1 MKASAWILA
10 AWMTAAGAVAAVVVT
25 TGGARADEPHPAEA
39 SAAAAKSEP
48 APAVSTPAPAARD
61 AAATPAAPAD
71 SCEVPSYLLTTEAR
85 LARVAEAIQT
95 RRRLD
100 ILVVG
105 SASSLLAG
113 PDGASGSYPARLEA
127 ALRERLSGVTVNVA
141 VVLQVKKTA
150 EEVVPV
156 LEKQAK
162 DRKPTLVIWQTGTYD
177 ALKSVDPEDF
187 RAAVESGLAALAA
200 AGTDAVLMNLQYSP
214 RMETMITVAPY
225 LDNIRVGAEEHGVP
239 LFDRFGMMRYWNE
252 SGRFDLF
259 NTSHGLALAKQVHD
273 CLGQTLAAF
282 VVDAAH
288 SAADAPDDEHRI
300 QH

>member
-10 AWMTAAGAVAAVVVT
+10 ACAVAAVVLNA
-25 TGGARADEPHPAEA
+25 GGARADEPRATEAPAG
-39 SAAAAKSEP
+39 AAKSEP
-48 APAVSTPAPAARD
+48 AA
-61 AAATPAAPAD
+61 PAAPAVQD
-71 SCEVPSYLLTTEAR
+71 APATSAAPADACEVPSYLLTTEAR
-85 LARVAEAIQT
+85 LARVAEAIRT

-113 PDGASGSYPARLEA
+113 PDGATTSYPARLEA

-141 VVLQVKKTA
+141 VVLQAKKTA

-162 DRKPTLVIWQTGTYD
+162 DRQPTLVVWQTGTYD

-225 LDNIRVGAEEHGVP
+225 LDNLRVGAEEHGVP

-282 VVDAAH
+282 LVDAAQP
-288 SAADAPDDEHRI
+288 APDDEHRI